1 LRRPRLSSICIKRE
15 PVMKIDNTAFRAR
28 YGSWAV
34 VAGASTGL
42 GAEFAAQL
50 AARGL
55 NVVLVARQ
63 ADRLAELSRRLA
75 ATYRVQ
81 LHPLPLDLAVPEA
94 PALIAEQT
102 HNLDVGLLIYNAALS
117 IIGPFF
123 EQPLDHHLRELDTN
137 TRAPLMLA
145 YLLGQS
151 MRARQRGG
159 IILMSSLSA
168 SLGSALI
175 ANYAATKAYNQVLA
189 EGLWDELR
197 AHRVDVLACCAST
210 IVTPN
215 YLASQPKRSRFNSF
229 GALSPEVVVTETL
242 NALGRQPSVI
252 PGRSNRLAAFFIRR
266 LLPRRVA
273 IRMMGQTLR
282 QMYS

>member
-1 LRRPRLSSICIKRE
+1 
-15 PVMKIDNTAFRAR
+15 MKIDDSTFRAR

-34 VAGASTGL
+34 VAGASAGL
-42 GAEFAAQL
+42 GAEFATQL
-50 AARGL
+50 ATRGL
-55 NVVLVARQ
+55 NVVVVARQ
-63 ADRLAELSRRLA
+63 ADRLAELSRRLST
-75 ATYRVQ
+75 TYRVQ
-81 LHPLPLDLAVPEA
+81 LRPLPLDLSAPEA

-102 HNLDVGLLIYNAALS
+102 RDLEVGLLIYNAALS

-123 EQPLDHHLRELDTN
+123 EQPLDQHLSELDTN
-137 TRAPLMLA
+137 TRAPLALA

-151 MRARQRGG
+151 MRTRRRGG

-175 ANYAATKAYNQVLA
+175 ANYAATKAYDQVLA

-197 AHRVDVLACCAST
+197 AHGLDVLACCAST

-229 GALSPEVVVTETL
+229 GALSPEAVVTETL
-242 NALGRQPSVI
+242 NTLGRQPSLI

-266 LLPRRVA
+266 VLPRRVA
-273 IRMMGQTLR
+273 IQMMGQTLR
-282 QMYS
+282 HMYSQNVTVE